1 MCPEVL
7 PTSCGRASGFI
18 LRSRRSSRPRGC
30 WQYLLA
36 CSEYQLVRPLTAQ
49 YCSLTAARVPF
60 VALSFFIRALRL
72 VIENVLLR
80 CKSLQLS
87 SREADCGKF
96 WALSTEFPTG
106 LLNSCRVLCLAQ
118 WDHERGGTLRQA
130 QNWGGP
136 NCSDFRPFGLRV
148 SSFRPPG
155 LRVYP
160 CGCRIPRRLI
170 ETGLSS
176 ATRP

>member
-18 LRSRRSSRPRGC
+18 LRIRRSSRPRGC

-60 VALSFFIRALRL
+60 VALSFFIRALRV
-72 VIENVLLR
+72 VIENVLQR

-87 SREADCGKF
+87 SRKGDCGKF

-106 LLNSCRVLCLAQ
+106 LLNSCRVLCLAR
-118 WDHERGGTLRQA
+118 WDPSWNIAAGAEIGEDLIVLILVRLGFASLR
-130 QNWGGP
+130 
-136 NCSDFRPFGLRV
+136 FGLPV
-148 SSFRPPG
+148 
-155 LRVYP
+155 
-160 CGCRIPRRLI
+160 CGCILAAV
-170 ETGLSS
+170 ESL
-176 ATRP
+176 AA